1 MSIKTQHKM
10 RGTIIQA
17 IHKEHAENIL
27 SGKKTLEL
35 RKGAPSGDFPYTVYL
50 YETKN
55 SGGLGLVV
63 GLYTCKG
70 KIRLKYPSSLDDSQ
84 AYKLLEDYAKRAC
97 ISVERLLAYADGGEI
112 VAWIISEPIRFR
124 KPRPL
129 DIFGLKNPPQ
139 SWQYLK

>member
-1 MSIKTQHKM
+1 MK
-10 RGTIIQA
+10 GTIIQA

-55 SGGLGLVV
+55 SGGKGLVV

-70 KIRLKYPSSLDDSQ
+70 KISLKYPSSLLKDEQ
-84 AYKLLEDYAKRAC
+84 ARKILENYAKRAC
-97 ISVERLLAYADGGEI
+97 VTVKQLLDYADGGEI
-112 VAWIISEPIRFR
+112 VAWVISEPIRFN
-124 KPRPL
+124 KPRSL
-129 DIFGLKNPPQ
+129 NMLGLEKPPQ